1 MTEVSALHIIF
12 NGSLHA
18 PWRGAAC
25 LWSARSPSWAFLLL
39 QLQGWWAPAWERSLP
54 FHRQPPPSTGHLHSL
69 RFLPPNPLKFR
80 GSPQQPSARGTH
92 SRLLAQSCSFHLL
105 EVPAES
111 TPIVCGSS
119 LSNEPLNWRFLLCLI
134 LPAPHSCFQGPP
146 PQTPTCPLVL
156 VQPLLLGG
164 APNKTRGHDD

>member
-25 LWSARSPSWAFLLL
+25 LWTSRSPSWAFLLL

-80 GSPQQPSARGTH
+80 GSPQQPSTRGTH

-111 TPIVCGSS
+111 TPIVCGRS
-119 LSNEPLNWRFLLCLI
+119 LSNEPLNWLFLLSDSPCSSFLFPGTTSPNTY
-134 LPAPHSCFQGPP
+134 LPSCPGPAS
-146 PQTPTCPLVL
+146 TF
-156 VQPLLLGG
+156 GG
-164 APNKTRGHDD
+164 SPK